1 MSNHAERGSLRRVER
16 TGAAAANGVRSF
28 RTGQWAW
35 VVESDAICERFAVD
49 WRAPALEW
57 AR

>member
-1 MSNHAERGSLRRVER
+1 VSNHAERGSLRRVER
-16 TGAAAANGVRSF
+16 SGAATNGARSF
-28 RTGQWAW
+28 NSGQRAS
-35 VVESDAICERFAVD
+35 VVESDDICERFAAD